1 MYNED
6 TEIIFPLR
14 VATSLRELHGADWR
28 KAADKAAKAAPD
40 SPEAAGFVLA
50 MARVNGCH
58 NCNADS
64 FRAMKGCTL
73 CAQDAVRRY
82 RGGEK
87 ALLKQIEKARG
98 DIEKIKTDKSK

>member
-1 MYNED
+1 
-6 TEIIFPLR
+6 
-14 VATSLRELHGADWR
+14 
-28 KAADKAAKAAPD
+28 
-40 SPEAAGFVLA
+40 
-50 MARVNGCH
+50 
-58 NCNADS
+58 
-64 FRAMKGCTL
+64 MKGCTL

>member
-6 TEIIFPLR
+6 TELLFPLR
-14 VATSLRELHGADWR
+14 VAPSLRDLHDAAWR
-28 KAADKAAKAAPD
+28 KVVDKAAKSLPD
-40 SPEAAGFVLA
+40 SPEAVSFVLA

-87 ALLKQIEKARG
+87 SLIKQVEKAQK
-98 DIEKIKTDKSK
+98 DVDKWD

>member
-6 TEIIFPLR
+6 TELIFPLR
-14 VATSLRELHGADWR
+14 VAPALRALHGPDWR
-28 KAADKAAKAAPD
+28 KLVDRAAKAAPD
-40 SPEAAGFVLA
+40 SKEAVSFVLA
-50 MARVNGCH
+50 MARIDGCQT
-58 NCNADS
+58 CNADS

-87 ALLKQIEKARG
+87 TLVKMVEKARK
-98 DIEKIKTDKSK
+98 DLEKL

>member
-6 TEIIFPLR
+6 TELLFPLR
-14 VATSLRELHGADWR
+14 VAPSLRDLHGSAWR
-28 KAADKAAKAAPD
+28 KVVDKASKSAPD
-40 SPEAAGFVLA
+40 SSEAISFVLA
-50 MARVNGCH
+50 MARIDGCH

-87 ALLKQIEKARG
+87 SLIKQVEKAQK
-98 DIEKIKTDKSK
+98 DVDKWE

>member
-6 TEIIFPLR
+6 TELIFPLR
-14 VATSLRELHGADWR
+14 VATSLRDLHGAAWR
-28 KAADKAAKAAPD
+28 KVVDKAAKSAPD
-40 SPEAAGFVLA
+40 SPGAVSFVLA
-50 MARVNGCH
+50 MARVDGCSS
-58 NCNADS
+58 CNADS

-87 ALLKQIEKARG
+87 ALLKQVKKAESDLVG
-98 DIEKIKTDKSK
+98 WGQ

>member
-6 TEIIFPLR
+6 TELIFPIR
-14 VATSLRELHGADWR
+14 VAPALRDLHGADWR
-28 KAADKAAKAAPD
+28 KLADKAAKAPPD
-40 SPEAAGFVLA
+40 SREAISFVLA
-50 MARVNGCH
+50 MARIDGCQT
-58 NCNADS
+58 CNADS

-87 ALLKQIEKARG
+87 ALVKMVEKAQK
-98 DIEKIKTDKSK
+98 DLAKLVE

>member
-6 TEIIFPLR
+6 TELIYPLR
-14 VATSLRELHGADWR
+14 VTPAIRDLHGPAWR
-28 KAADKAAKAAPD
+28 KAAEKAVKAKPD
-40 SPEAAGFVLA
+40 SLDAAVFVLA

-58 NCNADS
+58 TCNADS

-73 CAQDAVRRY
+73 CAQDNVRRY

-87 ALLKQIEKARG
+87 ALLKQIEKA
-98 DIEKIKTDKSK
+98 EKELGALG

>member
-6 TEIIFPLR
+6 TELIFPIR
-14 VATSLRELHGADWR
+14 VAPAIRGLQSAAWK
-28 KAADKAAKAAPD
+28 KAVDKAAKAAPE
-40 SPEAAGFVLA
+40 SPEAFSFVLA

-58 NCNADS
+58 TCHADS

-73 CAQDAVRRY
+73 CSQDTVRRY

-87 ALLKQIEKARG
+87 ALLKQVERAEKDVA
-98 DIEKIKTDKSK
+98 KWA

>member
-6 TEIIFPLR
+6 TELLFPLR
-14 VATSLRELHGADWR
+14 VAPTLRDLHGAGWR
-28 KAADKAAKAAPD
+28 KVVDKAIKAAPE
-40 SPEAAGFVLA
+40 SPEAVGFVLA
-50 MARVNGCH
+50 MARVDGCH
-58 NCNADS
+58 TCNSDS

-87 ALLKQIEKARG
+87 ALLKVVDKARV
-98 DIEKIKTDKSK
+98 DVAKRL

>member
-6 TEIIFPLR
+6 TELIFPIR
-14 VATSLRELHGADWR
+14 VASALRDLHGAGWR
-28 KAADKAAKAAPD
+28 RLADRVAKAPPD
-40 SPEAAGFVLA
+40 SKEAISFVLA
-50 MARVNGCH
+50 MARIDGCQT
-58 NCNADS
+58 CNADS

-87 ALLKQIEKARG
+87 ALVKMVEKAAK
-98 DIEKIKTDKSK
+98 DLAKNA

>member
-1 MYNED
+1 MYHED

-14 VATSLRELHGADWR
+14 VTPALRDLHGEAWQAVADQAV
-28 KAADKAAKAAPD
+28 KAPADGL
-40 SPEAAGFVLA
+40 EAVSFVLA
-50 MARVNGCH
+50 MARVASCH

-64 FRAMKGCTL
+64 FRAMKGCTA

-87 ALLKQIEKARG
+87 ALLKQVEKAQS
-98 DIEKIKTDKSK
+98 DMEKWGG

>member
-6 TEIIFPLR
+6 TELLFPLR
-14 VATSLRELHGADWR
+14 VAPSLRDLHDAAWR
-28 KAADKAAKAAPD
+28 KVVDKAAKSAPD
-40 SPEAAGFVLA
+40 SPEAVSFVLA

-87 ALLKQIEKARG
+87 SLIKQVEKAQK
-98 DIEKIKTDKSK
+98 DVDKWD

>member
-6 TEIIFPLR
+6 TELLFPLR
-14 VATSLRELHGADWR
+14 VAPTLRDLHGAGWR
-28 KAADKAAKAAPD
+28 KVVDKAIKADPE
-40 SPEAAGFVLA
+40 SPEAVGFVLA
-50 MARVNGCH
+50 MARVDGCH
-58 NCNADS
+58 TCNSDS

-87 ALLKQIEKARG
+87 ALLKVVDKARV
-98 DIEKIKTDKSK
+98 DVAKRL

>member
-6 TEIIFPLR
+6 TELIFPLR
-14 VATSLRELHGADWR
+14 VATSLRDLHGAAWR
-28 KAADKAAKAAPD
+28 KVVDKAAKADPS
-40 SPEAAGFVLA
+40 SPEAVSFVLT
-50 MARVNGCH
+50 MARVDGCP

-82 RGGEK
+82 RGGERG
-87 ALLKQIEKARG
+87 LLKQVEKATK
-98 DIEKIKTDKSK
+98 DFEKWA

>member
-6 TEIIFPLR
+6 TELIFPLR
-14 VATSLRELHGADWR
+14 VTRSLRELHGVPWR
-28 KAADKAAKAAPD
+28 KVVDSAAKATPD
-40 SPEAAGFVLA
+40 SPEAVGFVLA

-58 NCNADS
+58 TCNADS

-87 ALLKQIEKARG
+87 ALLKVVEKARK
-98 DIEKIKTDKSK
+98 DFDSWT

>member
-14 VATSLRELHGADWR
+14 VAPALRDLHGADWR

-40 SPEAAGFVLA
+40 SPDAAAFVLA
-50 MARVNGCH
+50 MARIDGCH

-87 ALLKQIEKARG
+87 SLLKQLDKAKKDLEKWA
-98 DIEKIKTDKSK
+98 SQ

>member
-6 TEIIFPLR
+6 TELLFPLR
-14 VATSLRELHGADWR
+14 VAPTLRDLHGAGWR
-28 KAADKAAKAAPD
+28 KVVDRAVKAD
-40 SPEAAGFVLA
+40 PESSEAVSFVLA
-50 MARVNGCH
+50 MARIDGC
-58 NCNADS
+58 NSCNSDS

-87 ALLKQIEKARG
+87 ALLKVVDKARV
-98 DIEKIKTDKSK
+98 DVAKRL

>member
-6 TEIIFPLR
+6 TELIFPIR
-14 VATSLRELHGADWR
+14 VAPALRDLHGADWR
-28 KAADKAAKAAPD
+28 KLADKAAKAAPD
-40 SPEAAGFVLA
+40 SKEAISFVLA
-50 MARVNGCH
+50 MARVNSCQT
-58 NCNADS
+58 CNADS

-87 ALLKQIEKARG
+87 SLVKMVEKAAK
-98 DIEKIKTDKSK
+98 DLAKKA

>member
-14 VATSLRELHGADWR
+14 VSRSLRDLHGSDWR
-28 KAADKAAKAAPD
+28 KAADKAARAEPD
-40 SPEAAGFVLA
+40 SPEAISFVLA
-50 MARVNGCH
+50 LARVDGCH
-58 NCNADS
+58 SCHADS

-87 ALLKQIEKARG
+87 ALLKVIEKAR
-98 DIEKIKTDKSK
+98 TDLGKWL

>member
-14 VATSLRELHGADWR
+14 VAKSLRDLHGDDW
-28 KAADKAAKAAPD
+28 KKIVDKAAKAAPN
-40 SPEAAGFVLA
+40 SAEAVSFVLA
-50 MARVNGCH
+50 MARVDGC
-58 NCNADS
+58 NTCNADS

-87 ALLKQIEKARG
+87 ALIKVVDKARA
-98 DIEKIKTDKSK
+98 DVERWS

>member
-6 TEIIFPLR
+6 TELLFPLR
-14 VATSLRELHGADWR
+14 VAPTLRDLHSAGWR
-28 KAADKAAKAAPD
+28 KVVDKAIKADPE
-40 SPEAAGFVLA
+40 SPEAVSFVLA
-50 MARVNGCH
+50 MARIDGCH
-58 NCNADS
+58 TCNSDS

-87 ALLKQIEKARG
+87 ALLKVVDKARVDVAKG
-98 DIEKIKTDKSK
+98 L

>member
-14 VATSLRELHGADWR
+14 VVPALRDLHGANWR
-28 KAADKAAKAAPD
+28 KVSDRVAKAAPD
-40 SPEAAGFVLA
+40 SPEAISFVLA
-50 MARVNGCH
+50 MARIDGCQS
-58 NCNADS
+58 CNADS

-87 ALLKQIEKARG
+87 ALLKMVAKARS
-98 DIEKIKTDKSK
+98 DLDL

>member
-6 TEIIFPLR
+6 TELLYPLR
-14 VATSLRELHGADWR
+14 VTPAIRDLHGAEWR
-28 KAADKAAKAAPD
+28 RAAEKAYKAG
-40 SPEAAGFVLA
+40 PEGQDAVVFVLA

-64 FRAMKGCTL
+64 FRAMKGCTE
-73 CAQDAVRRY
+73 CSQDNVRRF

-87 ALLKQIEKARG
+87 GLLKQIEKA
-98 DIEKIKTDKSK
+98 EKELQDAEG